1 MCKDYPHRYQVQS
14 HSGGWALG
22 RCKWCRR
29 IEPFRDS
36 SIGYVKGKQILP
48 TSAEKRR
55 FLRSLNIPV
64 SRNRWD
70 DSEVQT
76 LIDSVKEIGMNQ
88 TAKQYEIPVSTLHL
102 WTKGLSPTIRQ
113 NIQRTSNQKLFL
125 HTGNVKT
132 LEVWQRISE
141 CRALH
146 YRDGLNGV
154 SLPHSHRE

>member
-29 IEPFRDS
+29 TEPFRDS

-55 FLRSLNIPV
+55 FLRSLDIPV

-102 WTKGLSPTIRQ
+102 WTKGLSPFSYNPTKYTKEFKSKVISAYEKRK
-113 NIQRTSNQKLFL
+113 NFRGVAKDFGIPRSTLQRW
-125 HTGNVKT
+125 VK
-132 LEVWQRISE
+132 QS
-141 CRALH
+141 
-146 YRDGLNGV
+146 
-154 SLPHSHRE
+154 